1 MPGFLIHLCLF
12 CPSSERVT
20 LQHSSTTSTSN
31 SITVNWHPIPCEIRW
46 PGSITY
52 QSNLTGNG
60 VLQVTDR
67 STTDESVSFD
77 NLKPCSSYT
86 VKTRAVSDKEYSS
99 KLLTQVTTKP
109 VGRSLLPSTAFIWL
123 EPNATEKYCD
133 KLFASYL

>member
-1 MPGFLIHLCLF
+1 MFLKFIF
-12 CPSSERVT
+12 AYFSSERVI
-20 LQHSSTTSTSN
+20 LQHSSSSSTSN
-31 SITVNWHPIPCEIRW
+31 SITVNWNPIPCENRW

-86 VKTRAVSDKEYSS
+86 VKTRAVSGRDKSD
-99 KLLTQVTTKP
+99 KLRMQVTTKP
-109 VGRSLLPSTAFIWL
+109 VGKSLLPSTAFVWL
-123 EPNATEKYCD
+123 GPNATEKYCD
-133 KLFASYL
+133 KPFASYI